1 MFYYKKRLIYPVHVE
16 GPDPILAKVLFEDY
30 QRELRSSI
38 HYLNRRSNISNRYV
52 RELLGLIAAE
62 ELGHME
68 IISVAI
74 NKLGGSPLISDNS
87 QSVFWGM
94 NNIDQTLDSIAMLQL
109 DVEAE
114 ARASQ
119 RYRRHIEFTSDPH
132 MKRLNKF
139 LGNREEVHRRL
150 LQKAQTLIHKIGSP
164 DEFNELIYEYK
175 VSLQILE

>member
-1 MFYYKKRLIYPVHVE
+1 MFYYKKRLIYPVHVDR
-16 GPDPILAKVLFEDY
+16 PDPILAKVLFEDY

-52 RELLGLIAAE
+52 KELLGLIAAE

-74 NKLGGSPLISDNS
+74 NKLGGPPLISDNS
-87 QSVFWGM
+87 QNALWEM
-94 NNIDQTLDSIAMLQL
+94 NINQSLDAIAILQL

-119 RYRRHIEFTSDPH
+119 RYHRHIEFTSDPH

-150 LQKAQTLIHKIGSP
+150 LQKAQTLIYKIGSP